1 MYKVSKYLR
10 NVIVV
15 ELESR
20 IDYTIYVDTTVY
32 GIDREII
39 SRLQ

>member
-20 IDYTIYVDTTVY
+20 IDYTIYVDTVY
-32 GIDREII
+32 GIDSEII